1 MSLHFDNYV
10 LYQNAPT
17 LISKQYSLNRTLLL
31 VCQIHNTTT
40 VESLAWHETS
50 SLYAS
55 ANDLFTALHCVCV
68 CDLWPYWPQN
78 VMPHYL
84 FTALHCVC
92 VTYDPFDPKMW
103 CLTCVPQRIIHSSL
117 VRIVKTHFKLA
128 CYLLFGRHTQAGRQ
142 KNGTKNI
149 QPPAAQYWTEAQ
161 QSLWCVPAC
170 QPRTASAQ

>member
-68 CDLWPYWPQN
+68 C
-78 VMPHYL
+78 
-84 FTALHCVC
+84 

-128 CYLLFGRHTQAGRQ
+128 CYLLFGRHTQAGGQ